1 MDSHLARRFS
11 LLAWIR
17 NSFLA
22 GIALV
27 LPFVVTAWL
36 IWLVVSFIDNNVA
49 PLMPARLQ
57 PLAENIPGA
66 GVLIAVAMLTLVGAL
81 ASNLIGRWLVRA
93 ADQFIANLPLVRSIY
108 GGAKQVFKQVAAPER
123 TSFQEAVLV
132 EFPKPGSWAIGFITT
147 EDTDE
152 IAHDVGEGLVAV
164 YVPQAPI
171 PTSGFLLYL
180 PRTALRPLKLSPEE
194 ALKRVISLGLIR
206 NDGAAG
212 EALVNLKSD
221 AFQPWLA
228 NVGPDDRRLPA
239 GSFLATP
246 KTSIHTP

>member
-1 MDSHLARRFS
+1 METKPVRPFN
-11 LLAWIR
+11 LLTWLR

-49 PLMPARLQ
+49 PMMPTRLQ
-57 PLAENIPGA
+57 PFTESIPGA
-66 GVLIAVAMLTLVGAL
+66 GVLIAIATLTLVGAL
-81 ASNLIGRWLVRA
+81 AGNLIGRWIVGA
-93 ADQFIANLPLVRSIY
+93 ADRFIANLPLVRSIY

-123 TSFQEAVLV
+123 TSFKQAVWV
-132 EFPKPGSWAIGFITT
+132 EFPKPGSWAIGFVTNEST
-147 EDTDE
+147 NEV
-152 IAHDVGEGLVAV
+152 AHDIGEDLVAV

-180 PRTALRPLKLSPEE
+180 HRSALKPLKISPEE

-206 NDGAAG
+206 NDD
-212 EALVNLKSD
+212 D
-221 AFQPWLA
+221 ASTTD
-228 NVGPDDRRLPA
+228 GPTR
-239 GSFLATP
+239 S
-246 KTSIHTP
+246 